1 VDVERWLPYPHF
13 PQIPKIGAIEAG
25 SIVTNAGA
33 GRLYVVATP
42 IGNLGDLSDRARRT
56 LESCALIA
64 AEDTRHTGTLLA
76 HFQISTPMIS
86 LHEHNERR
94 RADEIV
100 ARIADG
106 ADVAL
111 VSDAGTP
118 GISDPGYDLVR
129 GCAAAGVEV
138 IAIPG
143 PCALV
148 AALSI
153 AGLPTD
159 RFCFEGFLPARRAAR
174 RARLAELKSEP
185 RTLVLYESPHRARE
199 TLEDCAE
206 IFGGDR
212 GAAAAREITKVHETL
227 YRGSLA
233 ELAARAAAE
242 PEFTRGELVL
252 VISGAPPEAA
262 AGEDGHGGALDRVL
276 APLLAELPL
285 KQAAQLAAQIT
296 AVRHNEAYKRALELK
311 QAYGAR

>member
-1 VDVERWLPYPHF
+1 M
-13 PQIPKIGAIEAG
+13 
-25 SIVTNAGA
+25 TNAAA

-42 IGNLGDLSDRARRT
+42 IGNLGDLSERARRA

-64 AEDTRHTGTLLA
+64 AEDTRHTGALLA

-94 RADEIV
+94 RADKIV

-129 GCAAAGVEV
+129 GCAAAGIEV

-153 AGLPTD
+153 AALPID
-159 RFCFEGFLPARRAAR
+159 RFCFEGFLPPRRAAR

-185 RTLVLYESPHRARE
+185 RTLVLYESPHRVRE

-206 IFGGDR
+206 AFGGDR

-242 PEFTRGELVL
+242 AEFTRGELVL
-252 VISGAPPEAA
+252 VIAGAPPEAA
-262 AGEDGHGGALDRVL
+262 AGADGHGGALDRVL

-285 KQAAQLAAQIT
+285 KQAAQLAAQIA